1 MDIKNIQDGQAIAAA
16 LSTRVEASAQSP
28 QVQQNETSDS
38 NERSLQSV
46 SESTDNQGNVIQ
58 NLSQVL
64 QATSDIENR
73 AGNEMQLDDAIS
85 RVESFLQGQNRNLTF
100 SIDENTERSVVTVL
114 DSDSGDVIRQIPS
127 EELLV
132 LAERIQELQ
141 QDVGSRVGVLINNQV

>member
-114 DSDSGDVIRQIPS
+114 DSGDVIRQIPS

>member
-73 AGNEMQLDDAIS
+73 AGNEMQLGDAIS

>member
-64 QATSDIENR
+64 QDTTDTENR
-73 AGNEMQLDDAIS
+73 AGNEMQLGDAIS